1 MARLLLLVVAVLPIV
16 QVCSRSFDYPSD
28 CPCCGSEP
36 DAELAIPLTSSDH
49 VASPDTARRQLFPYC
64 TRCIRH
70 VVAVEHA
77 RTISAILLLAGIAL
91 ASAVGFGADPM
102 AGVVVLLGTFAVV
115 MIAGSILLALA
126 RRRCSAACANAE
138 RAVAYLGWSGSTSA
152 FHFSSA
158 VYTARFAECNA
169 SKLVTVAPTL
179 AKLLEGH
186 ARVREEVPTPAS
198 PIRVTPGTRAAW
210 SVHFAAQ
217 AGSLARR
224 RALSRALGITYE
236 ASERAALIS
245 MIAHAELDAL
255 IADVDGQSPS
265 TRRRRAQLAIDEVSA
280 DNLPDELREVLLREL
295 RMIALAARAE
305 PN

>member
-1 MARLLLLVVAVLPIV
+1 MARLLLHVLALLPVV

-64 TRCIRH
+64 MRCIRH
-70 VVAVEHA
+70 VVAVEDA
-77 RTISAILLLAGIAL
+77 RTISAVILLVGVAL
-91 ASAVGFGADPM
+91 ASVVGLGEDPM
-102 AGVVVLLGTFAVV
+102 DGVIVLLGTFALV

-126 RRRCSAACANAE
+126 RRRCSTACASAE
-138 RAVAYLGWSGSTSA
+138 RAVTYLGWSGSTSA
-152 FHFSSA
+152 FRFSSA

-169 SKLVTVAPTL
+169 SKLVSVTPAL

-186 ARVREEVPTPAS
+186 ARAREEVPTPAA
-198 PIRVTPGTRAAW
+198 PFRAVMPHTRAAW

-217 AGSLARR
+217 AGCLARR
-224 RALSRALGITYE
+224 RALSRALGLTYE

-255 IADVDGQSPS
+255 LADIDGQPS
-265 TRRRRAQLAIDEVSA
+265 ARRRRAQLAIDEVSA
-280 DNLPDELREVLLREL
+280 DNLPDELREVMLREL
-295 RMIALAARAE
+295 RMIALAVQH
-305 PN
+305 N